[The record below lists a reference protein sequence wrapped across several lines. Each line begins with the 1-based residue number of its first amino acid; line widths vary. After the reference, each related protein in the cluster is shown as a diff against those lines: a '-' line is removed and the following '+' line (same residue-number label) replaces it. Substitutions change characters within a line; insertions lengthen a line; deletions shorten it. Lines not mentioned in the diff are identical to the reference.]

1 MQYDIFQ
8 DNWLMIVWY
17 LQCSKP
23 LQRDHYDLFIRLSHL
38 LDFCDESVVISM
50 NISLGA
56 VTVNQCNLLLDGNIL
71 FIAISEIIK
80 KMR

>member
-17 LQCSKP
+17 LQWSKP
-23 LQRDHYDLFIRLSHL
+23 LQRDHYDLFIRLFHF

-56 VTVNQCNLLLDGNIL
+56 VVVNQCKLLLDGNIL

>member
-17 LQCSKP
+17 LQWSKP
-23 LQRDHYDLFIRLSHL
+23 LQRDHYDLFIRLFHF
-38 LDFCDESVVISM
+38 LDFRDESVVISM

-56 VTVNQCNLLLDGNIL
+56 VVVNQCKLLLDGNIL